1 MHIRM
6 KHLLNMPPVSPD
18 QQCYQQSRVLS
29 VALFFDRNPRQQ
41 WVAALAGLCLLND

>member
-1 MHIRM
+1 MHISAE
-6 KHLLNMPPVSPD
+6 HLLNMPAVSPD

-29 VALFFDRNPRQQ
+29 LPLFDRNPCQQ